1 MPPRY
6 IFPGVKATTTD
17 ILIIGGGLIGL
28 STAMQLKAKHPQL
41 DITLIE
47 KDARLAA
54 HQSGHNSGVLHSGIY
69 YEPGSLKA
77 KFCVEGHAALIEF
90 CVQHGVPVLHCGK
103 VIVATNNKEIDRLDA
118 LYERGASN
126 GVPDLKIIDEDELHE
141 IEPNV
146 KGVCALH
153 APHAAVVDFRLVA
166 AKYAQSFHSAGGK
179 IALKTGFRSAKWT
192 RGRIRART
200 TRGPIDAGFIVNCA
214 GLYADRVAKAS
225 GTRPGLRI
233 IPFRGEF
240 YEVSGASRA
249 LVKGLVYPVPD
260 PKLPF
265 LGAHLTPLVNGTMKA
280 GPNALLAMKREGYS
294 RGDFAFGEFVS
305 TLSYTGTWKLIGRN
319 WIPGIGELYRSLY
332 KGAFVK
338 RLRRLVPRID
348 ADDLVAGGSGVRAQA
363 VDSGGQLIDDF
374 RIEEGP
380 GAIHVLN
387 APSPAATSS
396 LMIGGYVADNV
407 DRRLNSA

>member
-1 MPPRY
+1 M
-6 IFPGVKATTTD
+6 KAYTTD
-17 ILIIGGGLIGL
+17 ILVIGGGLIGL
-28 STAMQLKAKHPQL
+28 STAMHLKTMHPRL
-41 DITLIE
+41 DITVIE
-47 KDARLAA
+47 KDQRLAA

-103 VIVATNNKEIDRLDA
+103 VIVASNNKEIDRLDA
-118 LYERGASN
+118 LYDRGAGN
-126 GVPDLKIIDEDELHE
+126 GVPDLKIIDEDELRA

-146 KGVCALH
+146 RGVCALH

-179 IALKTGFRSAKWT
+179 IVLKTGFKSAKWT
-192 RGRIRART
+192 KGRIRAKT

-225 GTRPGLRI
+225 GTKPGLKI

-240 YEVSGASRA
+240 YEVKGASRA

-265 LGAHLTPLVNGTMKA
+265 LGAHLTPPVNGTTKA
-280 GPNALLAMKREGYS
+280 GPNAVLATKREGYS
-294 RGDFAFGEFVS
+294 RSDFAFGDFVS
-305 TLSYTGTWKLIGRN
+305 TLSYAGTWKLVARN
-319 WIPGIGELYRSLY
+319 WLPGIGEIYRSLH

-338 RLRRLVPRID
+338 RLRRLVPDID
-348 ADDLVAGGSGVRAQA
+348 ADDLVPGGSGVRAQA
-363 VDSGGQLIDDF
+363 LDRNGRLIDDF

-396 LMIGGYVADNV
+396 LMIGKHIADMA
-407 DRRLNSA
+407 DLRINSD